1 MNPIIIFPGIHI
13 SFLCTLTVLRD
24 WFHDLIKCFL
34 CRNLTSRIAL
44 GWRIRMTNH
53 LLQYYLKIN
62 AFYKVSYSP
71 MEYTPGLYCTVVLS
85 FIYCYSFVRHA
96 YHYLDEQAFNT
107 AREFWLLLMVDCSC
121 GLCVSRV
128 PVYNTVQ
135 PQSGT
140 ILFFSHFYMWS
151 NWIDKVRECDNFTC
165 RVFTPHSALILD

>member
-1 MNPIIIFPGIHI
+1 MIMFPGIHI

-53 LLQYYLKIN
+53 LLQYYLKRN

-96 YHYLDEQAFNT
+96 YHHLDEKHSILSENFGYYPC
-107 AREFWLLLMVDCSC
+107 LIVHVV
-121 GLCVSRV
+121 CV
-128 PVYNTVQ
+128 YHMCACI

-165 RVFTPHSALILD
+165 CVFTPHSALILD